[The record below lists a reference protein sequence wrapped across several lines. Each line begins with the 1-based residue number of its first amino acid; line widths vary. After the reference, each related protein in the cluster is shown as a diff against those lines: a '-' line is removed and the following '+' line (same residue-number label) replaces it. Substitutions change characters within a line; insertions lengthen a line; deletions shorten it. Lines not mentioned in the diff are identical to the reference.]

1 MLPKP
6 PYEATITL
14 TLKPDKDIN
23 KKENYRTV
31 TLMNIYIYIDAK
43 FLNQVWAN
51 WIQLHIKRITRH
63 NQVGFISGSQ
73 GQFNICESI
82 NLIHQQKRTKPQD
95 HLNRCKNSIWYS
107 LTSIH
112 DKNSPKWVQWED
124 RSI

>member
-43 FLNQVWAN
+43 FLNQV
-51 WIQLHIKRITRH
+51 
-63 NQVGFISGSQ
+63 
-73 GQFNICESI
+73 
-82 NLIHQQKRTKPQD
+82 
-95 HLNRCKNSIWYS
+95 
-107 LTSIH
+107 
-112 DKNSPKWVQWED
+112 
-124 RSI
+124 